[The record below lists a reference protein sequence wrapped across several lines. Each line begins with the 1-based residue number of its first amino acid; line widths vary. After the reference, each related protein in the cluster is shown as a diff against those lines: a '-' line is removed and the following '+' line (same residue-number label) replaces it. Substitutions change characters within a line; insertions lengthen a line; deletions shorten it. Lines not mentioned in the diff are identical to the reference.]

1 MPFHNVWAF
10 SHSILNNKKASPCVS
25 MNSLRSV
32 CNGMKFVSWYS
43 TKKKKENVTKHFQQ
57 KEYGCII
64 GYVGDGGAEKAT
76 EDGEPVQRASYH
88 HLFHQAWLVCLA
100 EAGIMKRYIV
110 ARFAN
115 WVRERMMKRHWGFF
129 CPHAFQ
135 TLKAYHWLICW
146 KMTNSGSYEIKL
158 LGSASNLEQMQ
169 RRIG

>member
-1 MPFHNVWAF
+1 MEW
-10 SHSILNNKKASPCVS
+10 
-25 MNSLRSV
+25 SLLV
-32 CNGMKFVSWYS
+32 GIQPE
-43 TKKKKENVTKHFQQ
+43 KKKTSRSISNRRNMVN
-57 KEYGCII
+57 GI

-88 HLFHQAWLVCLA
+88 HLFHQAWLACLA